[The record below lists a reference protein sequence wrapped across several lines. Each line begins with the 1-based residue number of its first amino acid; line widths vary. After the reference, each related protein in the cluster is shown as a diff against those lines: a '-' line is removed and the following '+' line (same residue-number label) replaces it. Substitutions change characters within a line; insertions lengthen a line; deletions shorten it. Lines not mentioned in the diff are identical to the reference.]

1 MTPGAEG
8 ERRLLVLWKGRERE
22 REQPCSLFLS
32 AAAGAAAAA
41 VEATCC
47 PSLFVFVLFLLL
59 LSRSPWVQ
67 DVGAKK
73 VLSSLRV
80 PSLPFLPLSLLP
92 FLLFRGRGNVFLI
105 SLRFSAEERE
115 REDESNCCAR
125 FSDAATLATAAA
137 AAVEMRAV
145 QWRGS
150 PLAKGKHFRRRRV
163 KKREKTRISHSP
175 LFLLPSWT
183 PFPHVYL
190 CLSVIPL
197 WRLIENGI
205 SHATQHWHIVNY
217 SLRVACT
224 HTSSV

>member
-1 MTPGAEG
+1 MCCGRE
-8 ERRLLVLWKGRERE
+8 ERRNSLALCSSLQQQ
-22 REQPCSLFLS
+22 EQRRRRWRQHVALRSS
-32 AAAGAAAAA
+32 SSSSSSSSSRGALGSK
-41 VEATCC
+41 TLGQKRC
-47 PSLFVFVLFLLL
+47 FLLCAFL
-59 LSRSPWVQ
+59 HF
-67 DVGAKK
+67 
-73 VLSSLRV
+73 
-80 PSLPFLPLSLLP
+80 PFFLSLLP

-125 FSDAATLATAAA
+125 FSDAATVATAAA
-137 AAVEMRAV
+137 AVGMRAV

-190 CLSVIPL
+190 CVCL
-197 WRLIENGI
+197 
-205 SHATQHWHIVNY
+205 
-217 SLRVACT
+217 
-224 HTSSV
+224 